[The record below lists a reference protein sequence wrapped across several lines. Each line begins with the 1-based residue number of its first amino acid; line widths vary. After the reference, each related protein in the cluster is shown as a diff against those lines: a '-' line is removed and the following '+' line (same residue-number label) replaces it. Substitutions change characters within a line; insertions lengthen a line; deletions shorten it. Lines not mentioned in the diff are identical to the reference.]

1 MNFSDVVKVTN
12 SLAVLS
18 SNGIYIASA
27 SQHKVFIRIT
37 NTLQIFQIYSCVD
50 IVQNIL
56 WSADSLFIL
65 IILKHRGI
73 VQIFSLENPDW
84 TCKVDEGSA
93 GLLNAIWSPDSRHF
107 LTTTDFYLRIT
118 VWSISEVSV
127 SYLKFPK
134 VSSGF
139 IL

>member
-1 MNFSDVVKVTN
+1 MKVITFEMNFSDVVKVTN

-73 VQIFSLENPDW
+73 VQVASFNILLSH
-84 TCKVDEGSA
+84 VDILPRKS
-93 GLLNAIWSPDSRHF
+93 GLDMQS
-107 LTTTDFYLRIT
+107 
-118 VWSISEVSV
+118 
-127 SYLKFPK
+127 
-134 VSSGF
+134 
-139 IL
+139 